1 MNTVRTLMEI
11 EKNKK
16 LPTEVRE
23 LRIKITNEKFLT
35 KNNGTDF

>member
-16 LPTEVRE
+16 LPTKVRE
-23 LRIKITNEKFLT
+23 LRIKITNEKYARSVYQQT
-35 KNNGTDF
+35 R